1 MVQEI
6 PACDGS
12 IYLCHTCHR
21 SLFQI
26 QFPTMSIKNGLFTDE
41 TPTALNLSELENV
54 LIAKNILFFKL
65 FKLPKTRWIGMRN
78 KLVNVP
84 INDDD
89 LINTLSN
96 VTKLPRAPDKAGL
109 LPVKLKRKIEY
120 KNFVLEAHIDPIKL
134 VKAVNVLK
142 ELGHPG
148 YTNVTIND
156 NFGDQIEVAIG
167 NLAAGNPDDVSNTI
181 KQEESKIQAQATKE
195 STDDY

>member
-6 PACDGS
+6 PACDSS
-12 IYLCHTCHR
+12 IYLRHACHR
-21 SLFQI
+21 SLFEI

-41 TPTALNLSELENV
+41 TLNILELESV

-65 FKLPKTRWIGMRN
+65 FKLPKTRWAGMRD

-96 VTKLPRAPDKAGL
+96 VTKLPGAPDKAGL

-120 KNFVLEAHIDPIKL
+120 KNFVLEAYIDPTKL
-134 VKAVNVLK
+134 VKVVNVLK
-142 ELGHPG
+142 VILD
-148 YTNVTIND
+148 T
-156 NFGDQIEVAIG
+156 
-167 NLAAGNPDDVSNTI
+167 LMSR
-181 KQEESKIQAQATKE
+181 
-195 STDDY
+195 